1 MTESDENLL
10 AAAKLREAVRGDL
23 DHGDRPYDHAGVV
36 HDPDRRQAI
45 SFMESLFAD
54 GVDRDGIEATAF
66 ADTALGQALISKEL
80 TDGTTEAV
88 KTGNGSVLA
97 HHTGITEMDLDGSSL
112 RLPMR
117 LNSHLD
123 NNGATAFVVGAGN
136 PNTGKTNTMSL
147 LVELRDYVLDDLL
160 VLSNVRSWDRTD
172 HVVTSAHDLAVTL
185 LEHRDVP
192 KVIVLDEAS
201 THLDSRTNRREV
213 ATQWTPLAKR
223 FSKINV
229 DTCGVICHTG
239 KDLHPEAKRLATLCF
254 YKTEPAVAE
263 FYERWPADADFPA
276 DRLFGGSI
284 DDLEPTGAEYDPDD
298 AAPWSWNLKADLFA
312 EDLEWSELLDELKR
326 RGPES

>member
-1 MTESDENLL
+1 MSDTDEHLL
-10 AAAKLREAVRGDL
+10 VAAKLREQLRGDL
-23 DHGDRPYDHAGVV
+23 DGGDGTYRHGGIVP
-36 HDPDRRQAI
+36 DPDHRSAY
-45 SFMESLFAD
+45 SFVESVFRS
-54 GVDRDGIEATAF
+54 GPDRDTIEATEFADSELGRICFEAF
-66 ADTALGQALISKEL
+66 ATDTA
-80 TDGTTEAV
+80 TEAV
-88 KTGNGSVLA
+88 HSGDSTVLS
-97 HHTGITEMDLDGSSL
+97 HLTGITEQDLDGSAL

-117 LNSHLD
+117 LNKHLD
-123 NNGATAFVVGAGN
+123 NHGATAFVVGAGN

-160 VLSNVRSWDRTD
+160 VLSNVRSWERTD

-201 THLDSRTNRREV
+201 THLDSRTNSRQV

-223 FSKINV
+223 FSKIGV

-254 YKTEPAVAE
+254 YKTQPDVAE
-263 FYERWPADADFPA
+263 FYERWPADADFPT
-276 DRLFGGSI
+276 DRLFGGDI
-284 DDLEPTGAEYDPDD
+284 DDLEPTGVEYDPDD

-312 EDLEWSELLDELKR
+312 DDLDWSELLDELKCQ
-326 RGPES
+326 GPG